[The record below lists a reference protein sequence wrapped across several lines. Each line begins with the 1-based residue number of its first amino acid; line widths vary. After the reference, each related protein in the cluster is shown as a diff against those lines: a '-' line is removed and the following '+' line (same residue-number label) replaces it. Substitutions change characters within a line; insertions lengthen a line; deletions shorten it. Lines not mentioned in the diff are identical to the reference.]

1 MTGRASAEVIDLG
14 VAASRP
20 GKRSTMRWPYPADL
34 DRVRNFYG
42 HLNDTATNYRFFG
55 IRLHLADSELG
66 AVVGPAPSTSRCSPR
81 SMKQLIGIGE

>member
-66 AVVGPAPSTSRCSPR
+66 AVVGAGTQHITLLASIDE
-81 SMKQLIGIGE
+81 QIGRAHV